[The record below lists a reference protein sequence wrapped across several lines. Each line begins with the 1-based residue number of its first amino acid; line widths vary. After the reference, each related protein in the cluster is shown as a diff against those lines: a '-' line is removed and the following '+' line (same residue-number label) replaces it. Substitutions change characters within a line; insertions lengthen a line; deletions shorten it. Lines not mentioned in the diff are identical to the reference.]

1 MANGDQ
7 IDEDHDGVGDAC
19 DNCPQTRNSQQDN
32 SDGDEDGDA
41 CDDDDDDDGLREF
54 H

>member
-7 IDEDHDGVGDAC
+7 IDEDRDGVGDTC
-19 DNCPQTRNSQQDN
+19 DNCPRFTNSQQEN
-32 SDGDEDGDA
+32 SDGDEDGDE